1 MSSFKITGL
10 DKLEKQ
16 LKQMEKG
23 AKELSKTSH
32 VSFEELFPVSFMRK
46 YTSFSSMDELLDAGG
61 FKVESQ
67 EDFEAIPDIEFDKHI
82 RENTRFKS
90 WEDMLGEATS
100 QYAAKK
106 LGF

>member
-1 MSSFKITGL
+1 MSSFKITGF

-16 LKQMEKG
+16 LRQMEKG
-23 AKELSKTSH
+23 AKELSQTKRI
-32 VSFEELFPVSFMRK
+32 SFEELFPASFMQK

-82 RENTRFKS
+82 AANTRFKS
-90 WEDMLGEATS
+90 WEDMLDEATS

>member
-16 LKQMEKG
+16 LKKMEKG
-23 AKELSKTSH
+23 AKELSQTKKVPFS
-32 VSFEELFPVSFMRK
+32 ELFPTSFMQK
-46 YTSFSSMDELLDAGG
+46 YTSFSSMNELLEAGG
-61 FKVESQ
+61 FHIESE
-67 EDFEAIPDIEFDKHI
+67 EDFKAIPDDAFDKHI
-82 RENTRFKS
+82 ATTTNFKN
-90 WEDMLGEATS
+90 WEDMLREASS